1 MYVIHCFLLTPET
14 QKHLRLYFASKL
26 LLLALLHKHFLAT
39 RKSES
44 LKQACEKP
52 FPCHVSNLSHGH
64 RNTCSAALVMW
75 TCSQSIR
82 SVHSDSSHTS
92 SGVTVICNNVYF
104 FPLMQR
110 VKVETFVSKV
120 NAAMKERHELEKL
133 KATAVKI
140 HNNYSVVEA
149 VNEEME
155 KVLGRKPYFS
165 LLYVDNFEKT
175 INPLTSKSDEHQVSP
190 YSNATQEDIKVMR
203 LRKMVTN

>member
-1 MYVIHCFLLTPET
+1 M
-14 QKHLRLYFASKL
+14 R
-26 LLLALLHKHFLAT
+26 
-39 RKSES
+39 
-44 LKQACEKP
+44 
-52 FPCHVSNLSHGH
+52 
-64 RNTCSAALVMW
+64 

-82 SVHSDSSHTS
+82 SVHSDSSCTP

-155 KVLGRKPYFS
+155 KV
-165 LLYVDNFEKT
+165 
-175 INPLTSKSDEHQVSP
+175 
-190 YSNATQEDIKVMR
+190 
-203 LRKMVTN
+203 

>member
-1 MYVIHCFLLTPET
+1 
-14 QKHLRLYFASKL
+14 
-26 LLLALLHKHFLAT
+26 
-39 RKSES
+39 
-44 LKQACEKP
+44 
-52 FPCHVSNLSHGH
+52 
-64 RNTCSAALVMW
+64 
-75 TCSQSIR
+75 
-82 SVHSDSSHTS
+82 
-92 SGVTVICNNVYF
+92 
-104 FPLMQR
+104 MQR

-140 HNNYSVVEA
+140 NNNYSVVEA

-190 YSNATQEDIKVMR
+190 YSNATQEDIKVTR